1 MSDAFNWRSPTQV
14 ALASALWVVSSG
26 PHLTVDLKGM
36 TMNKNY
42 RTLAALSVLALSSW
56 AAQAQSVGAFGEGSN
71 YPAAASTQTTLTRA
85 AVAADLA
92 AARANGT
99 MPHDAEGSDVA
110 YSDVSAHGSRSR
122 AEVRAEAIA
131 AARAHKTDRGEF

>member
-1 MSDAFNWRSPTQV
+1 
-14 ALASALWVVSSG
+14 
-26 PHLTVDLKGM
+26 M

-42 RTLAALSVLALSSW
+42 RTLAALSVLALSSL

-71 YPAAASTQTTLTRA
+71 YPAAASAQGTLTRA

-92 AARANGT
+92 AARTNGA

-110 YSDVSAHGSRSR
+110 YSDASVHAARSR

-131 AARAHKTDRGEF
+131 ASRADKTAHGEY

>member
-1 MSDAFNWRSPTQV
+1 MSAAFNWYSSTQV
-14 ALASALWVVSSG
+14 ALAFALWADSSG

-71 YPAAASTQTTLTRA
+71 YPAAASTHTTLTRA

-99 MPHDAEGSDVA
+99 MPHDAEGKKKK
-110 YSDVSAHGSRSR
+110 
-122 AEVRAEAIA
+122 
-131 AARAHKTDRGEF
+131 KTFLQR

>member
-1 MSDAFNWRSPTQV
+1 MSDTFNWRSPTQA

-56 AAQAQSVGAFGEGSN
+56 AAQAQSMNIDGDGSN
-71 YPAAASTQTTLTRA
+71 YPAGPVAQSSLTRA
-85 AVAADLA
+85 EVLA
-92 AARANGT
+92 QLAEARANGT
-99 MPHDAEGSDVA
+99 MPSYAEGSDVA
-110 YSDVSAHGSRSR
+110 YSDGALRGVRSR

-131 AARAHKTDRGEF
+131 AARSDKTAHGEH